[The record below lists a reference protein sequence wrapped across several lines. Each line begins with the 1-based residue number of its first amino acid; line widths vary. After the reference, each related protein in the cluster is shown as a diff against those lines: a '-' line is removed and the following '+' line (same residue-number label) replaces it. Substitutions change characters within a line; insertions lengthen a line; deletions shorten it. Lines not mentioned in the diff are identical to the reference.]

1 VVWVRPALD
10 LRRQPPDEF
19 RWAEAIS
26 LHNYLISWHI
36 NWRVE
41 KHYKKQIAAALKAHH
56 FPRSA

>member
-1 VVWVRPALD
+1 LD